1 MTDDAQFRPPQESG
15 FESAITRGT
24 RTKRKTIMNWNST
37 NTPVVGTIRVL
48 TRLLLAIQMVLTVSG
63 DEQTQGE
70 KQPDPFGLLKTVA
83 QARQKITSG
92 EMAFEVVRVDF
103 GHPLEGTNHTTLKVV
118 FDGEKRRFESF
129 TREYPSVLMGPDAGE
144 ATDAKLRELG
154 LVRGE
159 AAVEA
164 GLLRRVERNRVTAY
178 DGVVLLDLSDL
189 SATEKKFFQ
198 TAIDDSAKGGRGGYV
213 FDPRVL
219 GLTPSPFVKQGIE
232 SCLAYSHAES
242 VELLG
247 KEPVEG
253 VAAWHVRV
261 AFPKSRVNYDFW
273 IDASNPSRVVKC
285 QFNGN
290 TALSK
295 FDAANPED
303 PIPIEVK
310 TVNFFGSQRGRVEES
325 FLRRKTRY
333 NVPVDPASWTLAG
346 LNMPVGTEVIDYRI
360 SRQIGY
366 WNGTGLS
373 EDLPPTT
380 AQPTAKSQSPPSPDK
395 LLALAEKD
403 PQSPFALES
412 ATWII
417 LNTPDGPQVEKAANL
432 IRRDHNRSTNLIYL
446 CEGLERL
453 RHHSAMQ
460 LLRSIV
466 EENPNAAVQAHAC
479 FALATMLKGE
489 ANEAGDN
496 QAAGEA
502 AGLFDRVVADYG
514 QGVGS
519 GTKEL
524 ADRAKSEVFEL
535 RRLGVG
541 KVAPEI
547 EGEDLEG
554 RKRKLSDYRGKVVVL
569 NFWGVWCGACMAMV
583 PEERKLVERMA
594 RKPFA
599 LVGVNSD
606 EDQAK
611 VKRVMEKEKMTWPS
625 FRDGAQGP
633 ISKAWNVESWPT
645 VYVLDR
651 KGVIRYRNVRGQ
663 ALDQAVERLVG
674 EGD

>member
-1 MTDDAQFRPPQESG
+1 MSG
-15 FESAITRGT
+15 NR
-24 RTKRKTIMNWNST
+24 R
-37 NTPVVGTIRVL
+37 NTAGVGTIRVL
-48 TRLLLAIQMVLTVSG
+48 TQLLLAIQMVLTVNG
-63 DEQTQGE
+63 DEQTQAE
-70 KQPDPFGLLKTVA
+70 KQPDPLGLLKTVA
-83 QARQKITSG
+83 LARQKIASG
-92 EMAFEVVRVDF
+92 EMEFELVHHDF
-103 GHPLEGTNHTTLKVV
+103 GHPLEGTNHTMVKVV

-129 TREYPSVLMGPDAGE
+129 AREYRSVLMGPDAGE
-144 ATDAKLRELG
+144 VTEAKLRELG

-164 GLLRRVERNRVTAY
+164 GLLRRVERNHVTAY
-178 DGVVLLDLSDL
+178 DGVVLLDLSDI

-198 TAIDDSAKGGRGGYV
+198 TSIHDPAKGSGGAYV

-219 GLTPSPFVKQGIE
+219 GLTPFPFVTDTIE
-232 SCLAYSHAES
+232 RCLAYTHAES
-242 VELLG
+242 DEMIG
-247 KEPVEG
+247 KESVEG
-253 VAAWHVRV
+253 VATWHVRV
-261 AFPKSRVNYDFW
+261 PFPKARVNYDFW
-273 IDASNPSRVVKC
+273 IDASNPSHVVKC

-290 TALSK
+290 TAFSK
-295 FDAANPED
+295 FDATNPED

-310 TVNFFGSQRGRVEES
+310 TVNFYGSQRGRVETS

-346 LNMPVGTEVIDYRI
+346 LNMPVGTVVSDDRA
-360 SRQIGY
+360 RRTLGY

-373 EDLPPTT
+373 EDLPPKT
-380 AQPTAKSQSPPSPDK
+380 AQPTAKSQSPPNPDK
-395 LLALAEKD
+395 LLALAEQD
-403 PQSPFALES
+403 PQSLFALES
-412 ATWII
+412 AAWII
-417 LNTPDGPQVEKAANL
+417 LNTPDGPQVEKAANI
-432 IRRDHNRSTNLIYL
+432 IRRDHNRNTNLIYL
-446 CEGLERL
+446 CDGLGRL

-466 EENPNAAVQAHAC
+466 QDNPNPEVQAHAC

-496 QAAGEA
+496 QAAAEA
-502 AGLFDRVVADYG
+502 ARLFDRVVADFG
-514 QGVGS
+514 QVLDS
-519 GTKEL
+519 GGKKL
-524 ADRAKSEVFEL
+524 MDRAESEVFEL

-547 EGEDLEG
+547 AGEDLNG

-569 NFWGVWCGACMAMV
+569 NFWGVWCSSCMAMV

-594 RKPFA
+594 GKPFA
-599 LVGVNSD
+599 LIGVNSD

-611 VKRVMEKEKMTWPS
+611 LKQVVEKERMTWPS

-633 ISKAWNVESWPT
+633 ISKAWNVDSWPT

-663 ALDQAVERLVG
+663 ALEHAVERLVG
-674 EGD
+674 DQD